1 VENPVQTQSE
11 IVRIGSEVW
20 AKNPA
25 GNQWVQQSIDGT
37 RFAQLIEPMQAM
49 MLARLASKTFSDLGS
64 ENVGG
69 VQTHHIQVELDPNG
83 AKLLLEGA
91 DPSLEQHIR
100 SVEGTVDL
108 WIGENDLIRQILPDI
123 TMHVTGLMV
132 SQDRS
137 VGGSIH
143 TRFAAELR
151 NFDEPISIEPPV

>member
-1 VENPVQTQSE
+1 MENPVQTQSE